1 MPVKSHIL
9 NTLNQIGLLGVK
21 HIGKRKRAYIDILLI
36 VSLVLIDFWVLKPF
50 DFKWASTLLYI
61 TLIMLMAGIF
71 SRISKYPYLSTLPRL
86 TFPRVSII
94 VATATIIQLLLI
106 LICAHM
112 TGILE
117 PELTWASFGKPP
129 SRLPSWIVEKVI
141 TVIAQQVGLQL
152 VLFPLC
158 FEISKK
164 KWAAAF
170 IGSGL
175 FGLLH
180 LPNPLL
186 VISVFIAGPVWF
198 WLFLY
203 GGRLIPIILSHII
216 LASFLRFST
225 PSHIHLG
232 LSVGAR
238 ALPKLGVVLWIGKH
252 RLWPD
257 VRRYSSNGYF
267 INQGGTNDLFIH
279 GCYRDI
285 LGRNETKAEKKR
297 MSKALKYRTRKE
309 LVIDFFTQPEY
320 IRKKNL
326 PFPYSQNSW
335 YGGQKYKNRKL
346 VRSVKTHEPD

>member
-1 MPVKSHIL
+1 MLSKSHLL
-9 NTLNQIGLLGVK
+9 NTLDLIGRLGVNR
-21 HIGKRKRAYIDILLI
+21 IGQRKRAYIDILLI
-36 VSLVLIDFWVLKPF
+36 VSLVFIDFWLLKPF
-50 DFKWASTLLYI
+50 GFKFASALLYFV
-61 TLIMLMAGIF
+61 LIILMA
-71 SRISKYPYLSTLPRL
+71 SVYRRISKLPYLSQLPRPTL
-86 TFPRVSII
+86 PRVSIL
-94 VATATIIQLLLI
+94 VAIATIIQVALI

-112 TGILE
+112 AGILE
-117 PELTWASFGKPP
+117 ADLTWASFGKPP

-158 FEISKK
+158 FQISNN

-180 LPNPLL
+180 MPNPLL
-186 VISVFIAGPVWF
+186 MVSTFIAGPVWF

-203 GGRLIPIILSHII
+203 GGRLIPIVLSHII
-216 LASFLRFST
+216 LASFLRFAI

-232 LSVGAR
+232 LGVGAR
-238 ALPKLGVVLWIGKH
+238 ALPKLRIVLWLDNH

-257 VRRYSSNGYF
+257 VRRYSSKEYF
-267 INQGGTNDLFIH
+267 NKQGGANELFIH

-285 LGRNETKAEKKR
+285 LGRNGSEEEKKR

-320 IRKKNL
+320 IRNKNL
-326 PFPYSQNSW
+326 PFPNSHNSW
-335 YGGQKYKNRKL
+335 YMKQKYKARK
-346 VRSVKTHEPD
+346 VKRSGKTR